1 MGDLSGFLNGA
12 DDTTSCS
19 SASTMHKHKQ
29 EKAFTKAR
37 EEDFVDPMFA
47 ELQFCDKFFSGK
59 GCDKGRDCFFSHDR
73 VMKAKA

>member
-1 MGDLSGFLNGA
+1 
-12 DDTTSCS
+12 
-19 SASTMHKHKQ
+19 MHKYKQ

-47 ELQFCDKFFSGK
+47 ELQFCEKFFSGK